1 MTPLTMFGET
11 ATGMTGFLD
20 GLTDAS
26 TGVTSANLWSQI
38 IPAAGT
44 LALVVIF
51 AFGYRVAR
59 KIVKGVSKGK
69 ANF

>member
-1 MTPLTMFGET
+1 MNPLALFGDA
-11 ATGMTGFLD
+11 ATGMAGFME

-26 TGVTSANLWSQI
+26 TGVTSANLWAQI
-38 IPAAGT
+38 TPAAGT

-59 KIVKGVSKGK
+59 KIVKGVSRGK
-69 ANF
+69 ASF